1 MYKDITI
8 EIIGG
13 FFALLIMLKVLGKTQ
28 FSQITPFD
36 FITALVLG
44 NFVGGAIFE
53 NSAGLKEILFSIF
66 IWGVLIYIIELL
78 TQKSTFFR
86 LIFEGKPTM
95 IVYKGEILYKQL
107 KKNYLDINQLQHL
120 IRQHGKQDLGI
131 PNKQT
136 HLPVAVIMDGK
147 VILKNLK
154 EAGYDELW
162 LKNQLSKR
170 KIKDY
175 KEVFYAEWQENR
187 GLEVT
192 IF

>member
-8 EIIGG
+8 ELIGG

-120 IRQHGKQDLGI
+120 ID
-131 PNKQT
+131 NKAFFQYT
-136 HLPVAVIMDGK
+136 RRSMLF
-147 VILKNLK
+147 
-154 EAGYDELW
+154 
-162 LKNQLSKR
+162 
-170 KIKDY
+170 Y
-175 KEVFYAEWQENR
+175 KGTVR
-187 GLEVT
+187 SV
-192 IF
+192 